1 VYAPQSGRV
10 GISKKRKF
18 PWKQP
23 RRPQQP
29 RLRSW
34 FLRHFQCCF
43 RACSLRLL
51 QVQTRRT
58 HLAQLASHS
67 TQLVRN
73 AHKHLLLQPL
83 TLVTLALLPL
93 TCPQAGR
100 TAGSQQRLRL
110 KLAPPPVPLASRQM
124 LATCAPQ
131 MGPQRRQLPLAQPAP
146 LASLEL
152 VSSQPQLEPGL
163 PPARTH

>member
-1 VYAPQSGRV
+1 MYAPQSGRV

-58 HLAQLASHS
+58 HLAQLASRS
-67 TQLVRN
+67 AQMVRN

-83 TLVTLALLPL
+83 TLVTLALLVS
-93 TCPQAGR
+93 CPQVGR
-100 TAGSQQRLRL
+100 TAGSKQRLWI
-110 KLAPPPVPLASRQM
+110 KLAAPPVPLATRQM
-124 LATCAPQ
+124 LSTCAPQ
-131 MGPQRRQLPLAQPAP
+131 MRPQQRQLTLAQPAP
-146 LASLEL
+146 LALLDL
-152 VSSQPQLEPGL
+152 VTTS
-163 PPARTH
+163 